1 MDDNQELE
9 VSTIAGVIIGMAFML
24 SVGGFARTLPDNTAI
39 NLRDRE
45 SHQITADQQGM
56 NKSDTEITRLIRQA
70 VIAHEEFSVYAHN
83 VKIITTDGYVTLKGP
98 VRTAAE
104 VATIQN
110 IATSFVGKANVK
122 NEMEVVKGE

>member
-9 VSTIAGVIIGMAFML
+9 VSTIAGLIIGMAFIISL
-24 SVGGFARTLPDNTAI
+24 GGFAQTLPDNTAV
-39 NLRDRE
+39 NVRDRE
-45 SHQITADQQGM
+45 AHQVTADQQGLG
-56 NKSDTEITRLIRQA
+56 KSDTEITRLIRRA
-70 VIAHEEFSVYAHN
+70 VVDHDELSVYAHN

-104 VATIQN
+104 VATIQK

-122 NEMEVVKGE
+122 NEMSVVKGE